1 MKKLFLCVAT
11 ALLTLSGCTNEEVME
26 APVAKGKIQATLEN
40 SASRLAIGKGNAL
53 TWSADDAFVMFNE
66 AGESATWT
74 LEGTGGTEEGTF
86 GTTDELGGTLM
97 GAAFPASNNPIL
109 QDNELTMTLPT
120 TLEYKEGICNLPMWA
135 SVSSLD
141 ASVSFKHLGALLKI
155 DFTDIPAGYSK
166 LIVNAD
172 KPLAGTFTADLSQA
186 EPVLT
191 STDDAASDITVNFT
205 ASNIKQNKLFYLP
218 IPIETYEFINVSISN
233 GTNILPIANW
243 TNRTIVRKKVY
254 LASLTYK
261 TTDAT
266 TTSGI
271 NEALGE
277 SKNVTLDIT
286 NEVKDVT
293 VPIALPA
300 SAVKVNLNFSQVP
313 ETGENAQLKIEESA
327 TTDGATLSISI
338 PEATSKATWL
348 QLDVPTTTVNV
359 ESGTYKRITAHT
371 AANTLVLGEGV
382 EVEELIILG
391 GNVMLDGGIVT
402 GSIVHH
408 ADNADA
414 VTYVYVKNETELESV
429 TLGEGIKVVSSV
441 DKTDYLTFAA
451 DAEQTFS
458 FTKAV
463 ETLEYSVNGGEWT
476 ELGTSVVT
484 FGGNNGDLRLRGKS
498 AIGTAV
504 SNNNYSSVKFGN
516 TSVLV
521 ACTGDIR
528 TLVDYENYDSDELD
542 TSKARFCQLFYNC
555 PSLTS
560 VPKLP
565 ATVLADYCYQRM
577 FFNCTNLTEVAELPA
592 TVLTDYCYNYMFAR
606 TSITKIPELP
616 ATTLAKGCYN
626 GMFNYCTG
634 IKETPELPATT
645 LADYCY
651 GGMFAGTSITEAPKL
666 PITTLTPGC
675 YSGMFS
681 NCTALTQ
688 APELPATTL
697 VANCYQN
704 MFSGCT
710 GLTEVPELPA
720 PALVDY
726 CYSGMFAGC
735 TGLTRAPELPITT
748 LAPGC
753 YQNMFANCTG
763 LTQAPELPATTLVEY
778 CYDGLFS
785 GCTGLTQAPVLP
797 ATTLADYCYSNMFKG
812 CTNLTEAPVLPVTTL
827 AKYCYSQMF
836 EGCTGLTQAP
846 ILPATALADYCY
858 YYMFKKC
865 TGITK
870 TPELPVTSLFKGCY
884 RGMFSYCTGLTEA
897 PALPATTMVDYCY
910 SNMFEYCSSLT
921 KAPELPSMT
930 LATGCYNAMFQSCT
944 NLTEAPELPATTL
957 ANMCYLMMFTGCNN
971 LTKAPRLHA
980 ETLTNACYNWIFRN
994 CSKLNE
1000 VTMLATTLTE
1010 NCVNEW
1016 LVGTAATGTFYKN
1029 SSIED
1034 VSAYQIPEGWEVKN
1048 AESPVSEN

>member
-1 MKKLFLCVAT
+1 MKKSFLTVAA
-11 ALLTLSGCTNEEVME
+11 ALLTLVGCTNEEIMN
-26 APVAKGKIQATLEN
+26 APVMKGKVQASLEN
-40 SASRLAIGKGNAL
+40 SASRLAVGNGNIL
-53 TWSADDAFVMFNE
+53 TWSGGDAFVMFNE

-86 GTTDELGGTLM
+86 GTTDELGGILM
-97 GAAFPASNNPIL
+97 GAAFPASTNPVL
-109 QDNELTMTLPT
+109 QDDKLAMTLPT
-120 TLEYKEGICNLPMWA
+120 TLKYKESICNLPMWA
-135 SVSSLD
+135 SFESLD
-141 ASVSFKHLGALLKI
+141 ASISFKHLGALLKI
-155 DFTDIPAGYSK
+155 NFSEIPAGYNT
-166 LIVNAD
+166 LTVTAD
-172 KPLAGTFTADLSQA
+172 KPLAGVFTADLSKE
-186 EPVLT
+186 EPVLAAAEQGAENSVKITFDAST
-191 STDDAASDITVNFT
+191 SKQDKMFYIPLPVGTYAS
-205 ASNIKQNKLFYLP
+205 
-218 IPIETYEFINVSISN
+218 INVSVSD
-233 GTNILPIANW
+233 GTNTLSIADW
-243 TNRTIVRKKVY
+243 ANRTIERKKVY

-261 TTDAT
+261 TSTAT
-266 TTSGI
+266 TTAGI
-271 NEALGE
+271 NADLGE
-277 SKNVTLDIT
+277 TKTVTLAVT
-286 NEVKDVT
+286 EKVTDVT
-293 VPIALPA
+293 EPITLPA
-300 SAVKVNLNFSQVP
+300 NSVKVGLNFAQVP
-313 ETGENAQLKIEESA
+313 ATTEATPLVIEESEQA
-327 TTDGATLSISI
+327 EDAELNVSI
-338 PEATSKATWL
+338 PASQTADSYLTLE
-348 QLDVPTTTVNV
+348 VPNTTVTV

-371 AANTLVLGEGV
+371 AANTLVLGEDV
-382 EVEELIILG
+382 EVEELVILG
-391 GNVMLDGGIVT
+391 GNVKLEGGVVT
-402 GSIVHH
+402 GSIVRH

-414 VTYVYVKNETELESV
+414 MTYVYVKNVAELESV
-429 TLGEGIKVVSSV
+429 TLGEGVKAVSSL

-458 FTKAV
+458 LTKAV
-463 ETLEYSVNGGEWT
+463 ETLEYSVGDGEWI

-484 FGGNNGDLRLRGKS
+484 FGGNNGNLRLRGKS
-498 AIGTAV
+498 AIGTTV

-516 TSVLV
+516 TLV
-521 ACTGDIR
+521 YVTCTGDIR

-542 TSKARFCQLFYNC
+542 TSNARFCQLFFNC

-577 FFNCTNLTEVAELPA
+577 FYNCINLKEATELPA
-592 TVLTDYCYNYMFAR
+592 TVLTDYCYNFMFAR
-606 TSITKIPELP
+606 TSITKVPELP

-626 GMFNYCTG
+626 NMFSYCTG
-634 IKETPELPATT
+634 INKTPELPATT

-697 VANCYQN
+697 VANCYQS

-726 CYSGMFAGC
+726 CYSGMFSGC
-735 TGLTRAPELPITT
+735 TGLTQAPELPITT

-797 ATTLADYCYSNMFKG
+797 ATTLADYCYSNMFRG
-812 CTNLTEAPVLPVTTL
+812 CTNLKEAPLLPVTTL
-827 AKYCYSQMF
+827 AKYCYSNMF
-836 EGCTGLTQAP
+836 DSCTSLTQTP
-846 ILPATALADYCY
+846 TLPATALADYCY
-858 YYMFKKC
+858 SYMFRKC
-865 TGITK
+865 TGLTK
-870 TPELPVTSLFKGCY
+870 APELSVTSLVKGCY
-884 RGMFSYCTGLTEA
+884 SGMFEECTGLTEA
-897 PALPATTMVDYCY
+897 PVLPATTMVDYCY
-910 SNMFEYCSSLT
+910 SNMFRYCSSLT

-957 ANMCYLMMFTGCNN
+957 ANLCYIMMFTDCKN
-971 LTKAPRLHA
+971 LTKAPVLHA
-980 ETLTNACYNWIFRN
+980 ETLTSACYNWIFRN

-1016 LVGTAATGTFYKN
+1016 LVGTAATGTFYKAA
-1029 SSIED
+1029 SVED
-1034 VSAYQIPEGWEVKN
+1034 VSAYQIPEGWEVKD
-1048 AESPVSEN
+1048 AK